1 MKENEKEII
10 NAKRELANLYLLI
23 KMQKIDDVINI
34 YLYNFIIYIILQ
46 LKIIPEKRNEIEEI
60 SKKSLKDLIEYI
72 KNSLDI
78 IIDYKLNK
86 EIENFKNSYESLNE
100 ASKYEKLLQREE
112 ERIRKLSSIEITLKL
127 QCEKFVQK
135 IDFLEK
141 EKTNLQK
148 ELVRINYK

>member
-1 MKENEKEII
+1 MSGLMK
-10 NAKRELANLYLLI
+10 A
-23 KMQKIDDVINI
+23 
-34 YLYNFIIYIILQ
+34 
-46 LKIIPEKRNEIEEI
+46 
-60 SKKSLKDLIEYI
+60 KSLKDLIEYI

>member
-1 MKENEKEII
+1 M
-10 NAKRELANLYLLI
+10 
-23 KMQKIDDVINI
+23 
-34 YLYNFIIYIILQ
+34 
-46 LKIIPEKRNEIEEI
+46 
-60 SKKSLKDLIEYI
+60 KDLIEYI

-86 EIENFKNSYESLNE
+86 EIENFKNSYESINE
-100 ASKYEKLLQREE
+100 GSEYEKLLQREE